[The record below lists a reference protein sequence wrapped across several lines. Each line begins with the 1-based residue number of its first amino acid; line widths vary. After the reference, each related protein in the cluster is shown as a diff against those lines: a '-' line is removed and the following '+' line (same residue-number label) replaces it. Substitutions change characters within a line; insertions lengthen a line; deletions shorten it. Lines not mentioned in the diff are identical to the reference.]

1 VIYKV
6 EDLFLQIK
14 NGMSI
19 KQSNDAGGLPITRIE
34 TIADAEINL
43 DRVGFAGVDE
53 KLAKKFLLEEGE
65 ILFSHINSITHIGKC
80 ALYKKEHG
88 RLVHGMNLLSF
99 KPNEK
104 IIFPKF
110 ALYSLRSQQFKDQ
123 LAKSIKK
130 AVNQAS
136 VSIGDIKKIKL
147 RIPPLAEQKR
157 IAAILDQAEEI
168 RRKRIQAI
176 EKLDQ
181 LAQSTFIEMFGDR
194 KANPKRFTVKRLNE
208 ITTISS
214 GSTPSRSTNG
224 YMNGTVPWVKTAEVD
239 GLEIHDTEE
248 KLTEDGLSSIGN
260 KLNPIDSI
268 VVAMYGQGK
277 TRGRVGL
284 LKTIAATNQACGVIK
299 PDKSFLPNFMFW
311 QLHLAYADL
320 RALGRGGNQEN
331 LNLQLLGN
339 FEVLLPHLNE
349 QEIYSNFIKCLL
361 RQKNKMQFFNDNLS
375 SLSKSLQHQAFST
388 GFNA

>member
-1 VIYKV
+1 VTWKNTTLGLVCELYQPQTLAINELNQSGLYKV
-6 EDLFLQIK
+6 YGANGVIGLHTQYNHAESQVLVTCRGATCGTVNVSEPYAWINGNAMVVKPKHNDIDLKFLAQYLK
-14 NGMSI
+14 HLDMSQVI
-19 KQSNDAGGLPITRIE
+19 TGAAQPQITR
-34 TIADAEINL
+34 
-43 DRVGFAGVDE
+43 
-53 KLAKKFLLEEGE
+53 
-65 ILFSHINSITHIGKC
+65 
-80 ALYKKEHG
+80 
-88 RLVHGMNLLSF
+88 LSLS
-99 KPNEK
+99 PLK
-104 IIFPKF
+104 I
-110 ALYSLRSQQFKDQ
+110 SL
-123 LAKSIKK
+123 
-130 AVNQAS
+130 
-136 VSIGDIKKIKL
+136 
-147 RIPPLAEQKR
+147 PPLAEQKR
-157 IAAILDQAEEI
+157 IADILDLAEEI
-168 RRKRIQAI
+168 RRKREQAI